1 MRGATQPGGLHKP
14 GKGPPPGGTAAAL
27 TYLVI
32 MFLFNELRLAL
43 VLRWAPNRRQ
53 RVERFMA
60 VQGRRMLATVNRLC
74 GLRYSFDT
82 GAASLPR
89 RFILVTNHQSLA
101 DILMLLAAFPR
112 HPLKFVAK
120 RSLQR
125 GIPTL
130 SKCLRYG
137 CHAIIDRT
145 GALRRTRRALV
156 KLTGLD
162 RRPLPDP
169 PFPPCSL
176 ALFPE
181 GTRSRDGR
189 VGTFHR
195 AGMRILA
202 EQTGLPVVVA
212 ALDGGSGISRLH
224 TLRNLTGVHYRVKV
238 LGILPPAL
246 DRHAVT
252 EVLGR
257 ARQAIT
263 SQVAAWRGA
272 ASGEPAVAR
281 RAT

>member
-1 MRGATQPGGLHKP
+1 MPAPGQR
-14 GKGPPPGGTAAAL
+14 PPPGGTAAAL

-32 MFLFNELRLAL
+32 MFLFNELFLAL

-60 VQGRRMLATVNRLC
+60 IQGRRMLATVNRLC

-82 GAASLPR
+82 GDAASLPR

-101 DILMLLAAFPR
+101 DIVMLVAAFPR

-137 CHAIIDRT
+137 RHAIIDRT
-145 GALRRTRRALV
+145 GALHRTRRALV
-156 KLTGLD
+156 ELTRLD
-162 RRPLPDP
+162 RRPLPDSP
-169 PFPPCSL
+169 YPPCSL

-189 VGTFHR
+189 IGRFHR

-212 ALDGGSGISRLH
+212 ALDGGTGISRLH

-238 LGILPPAL
+238 LEILPPAL
-246 DRHAVT
+246 DRRAVT

-257 ARQAIT
+257 ARQAIAT
-263 SQVAAWRGA
+263 QVASWRADA
-272 ASGEPAVAR
+272 AGEPAR
-281 RAT
+281 TPRSATW

>member
-1 MRGATQPGGLHKP
+1 MPTSGNS
-14 GKGPPPGGTAAAL
+14 PPPGGTAAAL

-43 VLRWAPNRRQ
+43 VLRWGPNRRQ

-60 VQGRRMLATVNRLC
+60 IQGRRMLETVNRLC

-82 GAASLPR
+82 GAASLPH

-145 GALRRTRRALV
+145 GALHRTRRALLE
-156 KLTGLD
+156 LTRLD
-162 RRPLPDP
+162 RRPLPDSR
-169 PFPPCSL
+169 FPPCSL

-189 VGTFHR
+189 VGAFHR

-224 TLRNLTGVHYRVKV
+224 TLRNLTGVHYRVRV
-238 LGILPPAL
+238 LEILPPAL
-246 DRHAVT
+246 DRRAVA
-252 EVLGR
+252 EVLGK
-257 ARQAIT
+257 ARQAIAN
-263 SQVAAWRGA
+263 QVAAWRGA
-272 ASGEPAVAR
+272 AAGDPAAAPR
-281 RAT
+281 SAN